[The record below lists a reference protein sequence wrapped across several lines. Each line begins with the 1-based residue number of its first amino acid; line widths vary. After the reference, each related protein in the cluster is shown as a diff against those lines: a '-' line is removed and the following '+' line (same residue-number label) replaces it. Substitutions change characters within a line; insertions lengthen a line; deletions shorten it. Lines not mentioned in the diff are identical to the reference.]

1 MAENRFLTVARRSG
15 DSIQI
20 TTSFGEQITVH
31 LHSFK
36 GDQCKLSFVA
46 PESVK
51 ILRTELLG
59 NDTFDEVIEVEA

>member
-1 MAENRFLTVARRSG
+1 MAENRFLTVGRRSG

-51 ILRTELLG
+51 VLRTELLG
-59 NDTFDEVIEVEA
+59 DGTLDEAIEVEV